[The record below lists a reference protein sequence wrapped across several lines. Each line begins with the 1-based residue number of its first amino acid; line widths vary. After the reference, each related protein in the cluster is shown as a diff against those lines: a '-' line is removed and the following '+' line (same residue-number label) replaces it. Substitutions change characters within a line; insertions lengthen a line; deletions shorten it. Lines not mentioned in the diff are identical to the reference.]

1 MASREGQGMQI
12 AVILFAILTVI
23 LAVTTYIYYAA
34 SETKEKERQAA
45 VEAEKVSTSAQH
57 KANYKTAALKYMLG
71 FIKTRK
77 EVDDLKGL
85 TGGGEDTEVNAWLA
99 QYDRDME
106 LYGNASTETDRNYM
120 NLPGYLITT
129 MHSRNASLTNTN
141 KQLIDEQ
148 TARTENV
155 KAEQARAT
163 AAEEGLKAEQAS
175 SLDGRTKYQD
185 QLKVAQKA
193 GADAETKLVETQT
206 KAKKELETA
215 AGEFTALT
223 GSFGNLTRVKESL
236 AAQVKVL
243 ESVQGVNIDN
253 PDATIIWINQKQRLV
268 WIDRG
273 FDDGL
278 GRQMSFAVYSQ
289 NQASLFNQKTQMR
302 KEGTGMEKVKKLSSK
317 GRIEVVRITG
327 PHQAECRIL
336 EDKTSDPILP
346 GDWIHSPAW
355 SPGQRLH
362 FALIGFM
369 DIDGDQQS
377 DRETIKHII
386 TMNGGV
392 IDTEVTDSGE
402 RDEGKMTVNTRYV
415 VTGDSS
421 EKGNLAIKNITQYQT
436 TRTKFFE
443 EVDLYGVEKISV
455 QQLMDMMG
463 WKPEEK
469 TVGLGGVMDAGFSKR
484 GPGVKGAPGAP
495 PAGKAP
501 AAEGA
506 PAEVPPADAPPAEAP
521 AEGAPKGKKPAAA
534 ADDKDPFGGK

>member
-1 MASREGQGMQI
+1 
-12 AVILFAILTVI
+12 LTVI

-34 SETKEKERQAA
+34 AETKEKERQAA
-45 VEAEKVSTSAQH
+45 VDAEKVSTSAQH
-57 KANYKTAALKYMLG
+57 KANYKAAALKHMLG
-71 FIKTRK
+71 FVKTRK
-77 EVDDLKGL
+77 EVDDLKAL
-85 TGGGEDTEVNAWLA
+85 AGGGEDTEVNAWLA
-99 QYDRDME
+99 QYDKDME
-106 LYGNASTETDRNYM
+106 LFGNASTETDRNYM
-120 NLPGYLITT
+120 TLPGYLITSI
-129 MHSRNASLTNTN
+129 SRKNQSTLLAVNATT
-141 KQLIDEQ
+141 
-148 TARTENV
+148 
-155 KAEQARAT
+155 AEQAAKEAAVAAADGRT
-163 AAEEGLKAEQAS
+163 AKAEEALKAEQTSNA
-175 SLDGRTKYQD
+175 DDRAQMD
-185 QLKVAQKA
+185 EKVKSANKA
-193 GADAETKLVETQT
+193 GEEAKATLATT
-206 KAKKELETA
+206 AAKAKKDAEASAAEL
-215 AGEFTALT
+215 TALGSSFSKLT
-223 GSFGNLTRVKESL
+223 GVKDSL
-236 AAQVKVL
+236 AQHVKAL

-289 NQASLFNQKTQMR
+289 NQASLFNQKQQMR

-336 EDKTSDPILP
+336 EDKTADPILP

-362 FALIGFM
+362 FALVGFM

-392 IDTEVTDSGE
+392 IDTEIMDTGE
-402 RDEGKMTVNTRYV
+402 RDEGKMSVNTRYV
-415 VTGDSS
+415 VTGDAS
-421 EKGNLAIKNITQYQT
+421 EKGNLKIKNITQYQT
-436 TRTKFFE
+436 TRTAFFN

-455 QQLMDMMG
+455 QQLLDMMG

-469 TVGLGGVMDAGFSKR
+469 TVGLGGVMDSGFSKR
-484 GPGVKGAPGAP
+484 GPGAKGAVGAP

-501 AAEGA
+501 GAEA
-506 PAEVPPADAPPAEAP
+506 PPADAPPAEAP

-534 ADDKDPFGGK
+534 VEDKDPFGGK

>member
-45 VEAEKVSTSAQH
+45 VDAEKVSTSAQH
-57 KANYKTAALKYMLG
+57 KANYKAAALKFMLG
-71 FIKTRK
+71 YIKTRK
-77 EVDDLKGL
+77 EVDDLKAL
-85 TGGGEDTEVNAWLA
+85 AGGAEDTDVNAWLA
-99 QYDRDME
+99 QYDKDMAM
-106 LYGNASTETDRNYM
+106 YGNAATETNQNYIE
-120 NLPGYLITT
+120 LPGYLIT
-129 MHSRNASLTNTN
+129 SIGRKNAQVGQHMSDLS
-141 KQLIDEQ
+141 KE
-148 TARTENV
+148 TAAKDAAV
-155 KAEQARAT
+155 AAEQGRANT
-163 AAEEGLKAEQAS
+163 AEEGLKAEQAS
-175 SLDGRTKYQD
+175 NTDARNKMAETV
-185 QLKVAQKA
+185 KVANKA
-193 GADAETKLVETQT
+193 GEDAKALLATTAA
-206 KAKKELETA
+206 KAKKDLEA
-215 AGEFTALT
+215 VQADFTALSGNFSKLT
-223 GSFGNLTRVKESL
+223 GVKEQL
-236 AAQVKVL
+236 AKEVKVL

-289 NQASLFNQKTQMR
+289 NQASLFNQKLQMR

-327 PHQAECRIL
+327 AHQAECRIL

-362 FALIGFM
+362 FALVGFM

-392 IDTEVTDSGE
+392 IDTEIMDTGE
-402 RDEGKMTVNTRYV
+402 RDEGKMSVNTRYV
-415 VTGDSS
+415 VTGDAS
-421 EKGNLAIKNITQYQT
+421 EKGNLKIKNITQYQT
-436 TRTKFFE
+436 TRTAFFN

-455 QQLMDMMG
+455 QQLLDMMG

-469 TVGLGGVMDAGFSKR
+469 TVGLGGVMDSGKR
-484 GPGVKGAPGAP
+484 APGAKAAPGAP

-501 AAEGA
+501 GAEA
-506 PAEVPPADAPPAEAP
+506 PPADAPPAEAP
-521 AEGAPKGKKPAAA
+521 AEGAAPKGKKPAAA
-534 ADDKDPFGGK
+534 AEDKDPFGK

>member
-12 AVILFAILTVI
+12 AVILFAILTVL

-45 VEAEKVSTSAQH
+45 VDAEKVSTSAQH

-77 EVDDLKGL
+77 EVDDLKAL
-85 TGGGEDTEVNAWLA
+85 AGGGEDTEVNAWLA

-106 LYGNASTETDRNYM
+106 LYGNASTETDRNYV
-120 NLPGYLITT
+120 NLPGYLILT
-129 MHSRNASLTNTN
+129 MHSRNASVSASN
-141 KQLIDEQ
+141 KQYVDEQ
-148 TARTENV
+148 NARADNV
-155 KAEQARAT
+155 KAEQDRASK
-163 AAEEGLKAEQAS
+163 AEEGLKSEQAS
-175 SLDGRTKYQD
+175 SLDGRTKYEESQ
-185 QLKVAQKA
+185 KETQKA
-193 GADAETKLVETQT
+193 AQAAAAMASATQT
-206 KAKKELETA
+206 KAKKDAEAAAAEL
-215 AGEFTALT
+215 TAL
-223 GSFGNLTRVKESL
+223 GSSFSKLGVVKDQL
-236 AAQVKVL
+236 AKEVKVL

-289 NQASLFNQKTQMR
+289 NQASLFKQKEQMR

-336 EDKTSDPILP
+336 EDKTADPILP

-362 FALIGFM
+362 FALVGFM
-369 DIDGDQQS
+369 DINGDQQS

-392 IDTEVTDSGE
+392 IDTEIKDTGE
-402 RDEGKMTVNTRYV
+402 RDEGKMSVNTRYV
-415 VTGDSS
+415 VTGDAS
-421 EKGNLAIKNITQYQT
+421 EKGNLVIKNLDQYQK
-436 TRTKFFE
+436 TRTAFFT

-455 QQLMDMMG
+455 QQLLDMMG

-469 TVGLGGVMDAGFSKR
+469 TVGLGGVMDSGFSKR
-484 GPGVKGAPGAP
+484 GPSAKGAPGAP
-495 PAGKAP
+495 PGGKAP
-501 AAEGA
+501 G
-506 PAEVPPADAPPAEAP
+506 AEVPPAEAPPAEAP

-534 ADDKDPFGGK
+534 ADEKDPFGGK